1 MSRLK
6 GWKEMRKAGLVEPAS
21 SLAVKTG
28 DWKVFKP
35 VVDHKKCIKCFRCVV
50 FCPDLCIEMK
60 NEKITS
66 STCPTQ
72 KNLLPCAIKKSLMKP
87 KTTAR
92 CAYCCVST
100 EWSGW
105 C

>member
-66 STCPTQ
+66 NLDYCKGCALCAKVCPV
-72 KNLLPCAIKKSLMKP
+72 KCIKMEK
-87 KTTAR
+87 AR
-92 CAYCCVST
+92 
-100 EWSGW
+100 
-105 C
+105 